1 MKVRIHQSK
10 TYNITFSEEE
20 MGLLIMVCQAVS
32 GIEEPAYKLHGTEVK
47 QLLRDIIAVLKCE
60 VSDANRT

>member
-1 MKVRIHQSK
+1 MKVRIHQPK

-20 MGLLIMVCQAVS
+20 MGLLIMVCQAVR
-32 GIEEPAYKLHGTEVK
+32 GIEEPVYKLHGTEVK
-47 QLLRDIIAVLKCE
+47 QLLQDIIAVLKCE